1 MLETPTTCFL
11 SLPCL
16 GSHLQAYRE
25 GSVVVVCLCP
35 PWKPIFLELRRHQG
49 IKGKETNRSFHLAS
63 WSWQKS
69 EGQGKAL
76 GPKLQ
81 PVPTPEVPHCLGQSL
96 ICPLGGN
103 FPMGSMG
110 TADGPLRAARP
121 LRPPSHCQPPPLLPL
136 HNSHLLGFPRPRPNR
151 TIITESV
158 TTPLKGT
165 SKISS
170 SRRHLK

>member
-1 MLETPTTCFL
+1 MTWFL
-11 SLPCL
+11 SLPCQ
-16 GSHLQAYRE
+16 GSHLQASHE

-35 PWKPIFLELRRHQG
+35 LWKPIFLELRQHQG

-63 WSWQKS
+63 WSWLL
-69 EGQGKAL
+69 GL

-81 PVPTPEVPHCLGQSL
+81 PVPTPELPHCLCQSL

-110 TADGPLRAARP
+110 TAEGLLWATGP

-158 TTPLKGT
+158 TIPLKGT

-170 SRRHLK
+170 SHRHLK